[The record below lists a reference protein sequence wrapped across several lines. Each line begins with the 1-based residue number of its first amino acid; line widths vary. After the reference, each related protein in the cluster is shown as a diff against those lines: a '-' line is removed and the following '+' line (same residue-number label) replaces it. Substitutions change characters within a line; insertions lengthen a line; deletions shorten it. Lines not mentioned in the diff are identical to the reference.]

1 MNNLPLQPTE
11 LEQVCL
17 VLSRHPTVL
26 NATIFGSRA
35 KGTHSNRSDI
45 DLALAGP
52 LDALGAEAIAAELEE
67 LPLPYLFDVQA
78 LDSITYE
85 PLIKHIERV
94 GIKIYFRKD
103 QIYIKQLIASD

>member
-35 KGTHSNRSDI
+35 KGTHSQRSDI

-94 GIKIYFRKD
+94 GIKIYFRKE
-103 QIYIKQLIASD
+103 QIHIKQLIASD

>member
-35 KGTHSNRSDI
+35 KGTHNQRSDI
-45 DLALAGP
+45 DLAL
-52 LDALGAEAIAAELEE
+52 
-67 LPLPYLFDVQA
+67 A

-103 QIYIKQLIASD
+103 QIYNKQLIASD

>member
-11 LEQVCL
+11 LEHVCL

-35 KGTHSNRSDI
+35 KGTHRQRSDI
-45 DLALAGP
+45 DLALA
-52 LDALGAEAIAAELEE
+52 LN
-67 LPLPYLFDVQA
+67 
-78 LDSITYE
+78 SITYE

>member
-35 KGTHSNRSDI
+35 KGTHSQRSDI
-45 DLALAGP
+45 DLALA
-52 LDALGAEAIAAELEE
+52 LN
-67 LPLPYLFDVQA
+67 
-78 LDSITYE
+78 SITYE

-94 GIKIYFRKD
+94 GIKIYFRKE
-103 QIYIKQLIASD
+103 QIHI

>member
-35 KGTHSNRSDI
+35 KSTHSNRSDI
-45 DLALAGP
+45 DLAL
-52 LDALGAEAIAAELEE
+52 
-67 LPLPYLFDVQA
+67 A

>member
-26 NATIFGSRA
+26 NATSFGSRA
-35 KGTHSNRSDI
+35 KGTHSQRSDI
-45 DLALAGP
+45 DLAL
-52 LDALGAEAIAAELEE
+52 
-67 LPLPYLFDVQA
+67 A

-94 GIKIYFRKD
+94 GIKIYFRK
-103 QIYIKQLIASD
+103 

>member
-1 MNNLPLQPTE
+1 MSNLPLKPAE

-17 VLSRHPTVL
+17 VLSRHPSVL
-26 NATIFGSRA
+26 NATLFGSRA
-35 KGTHSNRSDI
+35 KGTHSQRSDI

-52 LDALGAEAIAAELEE
+52 IDALGAEAIAAELEE
-67 LPLPYLFDVQA
+67 LPLPYRFDIQA
-78 LDSITYE
+78 LDNITNE

-103 QIYIKQLIASD
+103 QIYIK

>member
-35 KGTHSNRSDI
+35 KGTHSQRSDI
-45 DLALAGP
+45 DLAL
-52 LDALGAEAIAAELEE
+52 
-67 LPLPYLFDVQA
+67 A